1 MAPPQLGY
9 RHGIWGEIDEIM
21 DEWDETP
28 GASLVLLVPK
38 KSRRRHDREM
48 KIRSRMRFA
57 YECMWIFQPGVK
69 YGVYSLADANEP
81 MKQQYPRWFVPG
93 RFAKI
98 HPARVCSCEMCKGPR
113 DWSKRERRKVRMQ
126 LRRDPENFFNE
137 RWTDWW

>member
-48 KIRSRMRFA
+48 KIRKRMKFLLNNWHV
-57 YECMWIFQPGVK
+57 YQPGVNTGDLK
-69 YGVYSLADANEP
+69 QGYSDSFTS
-81 MKQQYPRWFVPG
+81 WFQRG

-98 HPARVCSCEMCKGPR
+98 HPARACSCVWCQGPE
-113 DWSKRERRKVRMQ
+113 DWAKRERRKVRVE
-126 LRRDPENFFNE
+126 LKRNPENFFNE